1 MMTTEKFYLVIA
13 VLNYPDGH
21 KVERPIKLFDDYE
34 EAHFY
39 ILQEMPP
46 EDFCLIKTITPEQVK
61 DVEKQIKEANT

>member
-1 MMTTEKFYLVIA
+1 MTAEKFYLVIA
-13 VLNYPDGH
+13 VLNYPDGR

-46 EDFCLIKTITPEQVK
+46 DDFCIIKPITPEQVE
-61 DVEKQIKEANT
+61 DVQQQIKEANS